1 MLMAEDR
8 TLFIRMIVNSSYEY
22 PRHHWELD
30 SSGRER
36 AEGNGLST
44 SKQIH
49 DLTVGWSN
57 G

>member
-1 MLMAEDR
+1 
-8 TLFIRMIVNSSYEY
+8 MIVNSSYEY

>member
-1 MLMAEDR
+1 MSTHVITGSWTAADG
-8 TLFIRMIVNSSYEY
+8 SA
-22 PRHHWELD
+22 PD
-30 SSGRER
+30 D
-36 AEGNGLST
+36 GNGLST